1 MSKKKTTLS
10 PKTKRAKSNP
20 IHPSSSYS
28 PPPILTKRRSH
39 TRPPRKATTTH
50 LWTSL
55 PSTPPPA
62 AAFTLSLGTIPTSP
76 WNFPINQTTSGQFPP
91 HRAARLSSTARL
103 PPTPRSEPRRPPDSR
118 VPCATYLRRR
128 PPRLPRLVGGCSGW
142 VVAQGEEGRGGIGEW
157 GENDGRAACDAPAV
171 WASDGDARGVGAWTP
186 PSSAHGA
193 PCATNPTKPVTS
205 HAAVY
210 FSRESIFLR
219 D

>member
-28 PPPILTKRRSH
+28 PPPPILTKRRSH

-142 VVAQGEEGRGGIGEW
+142 VVARGEEGRGELGNG
-157 GENDGRAACDAPAV
+157 GKTMGGRRATRPQFGRATV
-171 WASDGDARGVGAWTP
+171 TRGGWARGRHPPPPTGPRVPPTQPNPSPLTP
-186 PSSAHGA
+186 PSIS
-193 PCATNPTKPVTS
+193 PENP
-205 HAAVY
+205 
-210 FSRESIFLR
+210 FS
-219 D
+219 